1 MNDYVNRSCDAS
13 SRLCCP
19 FLAGAVDWRNARV
32 SAPSYRRVSAR
43 WIILAD
49 CAPRPG
55 EVSDREVAV
64 SFPAAPIDCAPAASP
79 ALPLNGSMSR
89 RRLDQGFAY
98 HSCGPSRPSPI
109 PGVDPAVRE
118 SHGPAGYA

>member
-13 SRLCCP
+13 SRFCCR

-43 WIILAD
+43 WIILAG

-55 EVSDREVAV
+55 EVGYDD
-64 SFPAAPIDCAPAASP
+64 AANPIA
-79 ALPLNGSMSR
+79 
-89 RRLDQGFAY
+89 
-98 HSCGPSRPSPI
+98 
-109 PGVDPAVRE
+109 AVRPLAVVGFRQISSVDTDE
-118 SHGPAGYA
+118 